1 VNGKWSV
8 VDPPQK
14 KWISGK
20 EKKLQQVLKKYNA
33 TKVEKEEKKQ
43 KDQAAEWVDTSF
55 IKAYT
60 DDTQMGNI
68 FEKIVSDH
76 PNISK
81 RYVIGLSEEGRN
93 LDCIHITKGVKERRS
108 LLKPMVKY
116 VANIHGDEAV
126 GRELLIGLAR
136 YLTDNYESDT
146 RIRELVDTTDIHL
159 LPSVNPDGNAVETR
173 HNANDED
180 LNRAFPGWMELGKP
194 RNELSRDREREVR
207 AMMSWILDNPFVL
220 SISFHDGRVMINYPW
235 DDSPLAV
242 EGEKAVCPDDD
253 VFSQLSALY
262 ADNHAFMWTGKCLCH
277 SETFSNGISNGA
289 EWYVV
294 DNGMQDYNYLFSN
307 CMEITAELSCW
318 KKPLAGHLQVEWE
331 NNLESMLVLLNSVH
345 GGMKGLVTDQ
355 DGHPLHK
362 ATVEVVGRDKS
373 VTTTARGEYWR
384 LLLPGTY
391 TVRAKHENIYGVV
404 ESDLVEVSV
413 INNLGEGAL
422 EVNFTARISYQET
435 FIVTGVKNGGCKLF
449 DHQYFD
455 EIKSLFQDCRICDIK
470 IFEPECK
477 YVQNNSNSRQVA
489 FQVLV
494 VIAPLPMFSFFNDRW
509 GESIIRR
516 PTSDFEMKKLK
527 RRVSMYSE
535 ETWCGRR
542 DDWLVKIPAEQD
554 HSSSLTDKNLL

>member
-1 VNGKWSV
+1 MVW
-8 VDPPQK
+8 P
-14 KWISGK
+14 
-20 EKKLQQVLKKYNA
+20 
-33 TKVEKEEKKQ
+33 
-43 KDQAAEWVDTSF
+43 TS
-55 IKAYT
+55 
-60 DDTQMGNI
+60 
-68 FEKIVSDH
+68 
-76 PNISK
+76 
-81 RYVIGLSEEGRN
+81 
-93 LDCIHITKGVKERRS
+93 
-108 LLKPMVKY
+108 
-116 VANIHGDEAV
+116 
-126 GRELLIGLAR
+126 
-136 YLTDNYESDT
+136 
-146 RIRELVDTTDIHL
+146 
-159 LPSVNPDGNAVETR
+159 
-173 HNANDED
+173 
-180 LNRAFPGWMELGKP
+180 
-194 RNELSRDREREVR
+194 
-207 AMMSWILDNPFVL
+207 L
-220 SISFHDGRVMINYPW
+220 SIY
-235 DDSPLAV
+235 
-242 EGEKAVCPDDD
+242 
-253 VFSQLSALY
+253 
-262 ADNHAFMWTGKCLCH
+262 LC
-277 SETFSNGISNGA
+277 
-289 EWYVV
+289 
-294 DNGMQDYNYLFSN
+294 
-307 CMEITAELSCW
+307 C
-318 KKPLAGHLQVEWE
+318 QVEWD

-535 ETWCGRR
+535 EIWCGRR
-542 DDWLVKIPAEQD
+542 DDWLVKIPSEQD